1 VVGSRTRV
9 KVVKN
14 KVAPPFRQ
22 AEFDIIYGEGISHE
36 GNLIDLGV
44 ERGMVQKSGA
54 YFSFGD
60 ERLGQGRHAAR
71 SFLRE
76 HADIADR
83 LEARIRQDAGLPGS
97 LPFDPATGEIIEPSA
112 GDAPATKKAKEP
124 ALSATKG

>member
-1 VVGSRTRV
+1 
-9 KVVKN
+9 VKN

-71 SFLRE
+71 AFLRE
-76 HADIADR
+76 HSDIADQ
-83 LEARIRQDAGLPGS
+83 LEAKIREDAGVPGH
-97 LPFDPATGEIIEPSA
+97 PAFDPATGEVIEHAA
-112 GDAPATKKAKEP
+112 GVATPKTPKVA
-124 ALSATKG
+124 ASRR